1 MKKTLSAFICIV
13 ILILSVTASVPSAF
27 AASYSGKCGD
37 TLTWSLD
44 TFKGVLTVEGSG
56 KCMTTPPPTTR
67 SGTDTKII

>member
-37 TLTWSLD
+37 ALTWSLD
-44 TFKGVLTVEGSG
+44 TYKGVLTVEGSG
-56 KCMTTPPPTTR
+56 KM
-67 SGTDTKII
+67 